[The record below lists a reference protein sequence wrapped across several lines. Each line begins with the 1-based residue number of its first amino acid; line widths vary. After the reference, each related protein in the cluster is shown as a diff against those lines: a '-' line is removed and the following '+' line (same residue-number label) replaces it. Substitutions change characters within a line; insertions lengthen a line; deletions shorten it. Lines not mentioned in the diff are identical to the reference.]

1 MLFGQLGEHEV
12 LIIVIAFLFLVVGV
26 PTMGAI
32 AAKLGSGMRTRIR
45 RWFSSSRG

>member
-12 LIIVIAFLFLVVGV
+12 VIILVAFLFLIVGV

-32 AAKLGSGMRTRIR
+32 AAKLGSGARVRIR
-45 RWFSSSRG
+45 RWFSSLRR